1 MNSIKPFEQSNNFSG
16 EAVQSADQ
24 AKKSTASLANDGI
37 GSLSDTLKDI
47 RQQAA
52 PMLNRTTEQASELAQ
67 RGVDSVLDTS
77 HQLKEKALRASHN
90 SVNYIK
96 EEPVKSMLIAAA
108 TGAAL
113 MALVSLVS
121 RSRDHR

>member
-1 MNSIKPFEQSNNFSG
+1 MNSIKPFDQSNNFPG
-16 EAVQSADQ
+16 EGVQSTDQ
-24 AKKSTASLANDGI
+24 AKKPTSSLANDGI
-37 GSLSDTLKDI
+37 SSLSDTLKDI

-77 HQLKEKALRASHN
+77 HQLKEKALRVSHN

>member
-1 MNSIKPFEQSNNFSG
+1 MNSIKPFEPSNNFSD
-16 EAVQSADQ
+16 ETVQSADQ
-24 AKKSTASLANDGI
+24 AKQSTASLANDGI

-47 RQQAA
+47 REQAT
-52 PMLNRTTEQASELAQ
+52 PMLNRTTEQASELVQ

-96 EEPVKSMLIAAA
+96 DEPVKSMLIAAA

-121 RSRDHR
+121 RSREHR

>member
-1 MNSIKPFEQSNNFSG
+1 MNSIKPFDQSNNFPG
-16 EAVQSADQ
+16 EGVQSTDQ
-24 AKKSTASLANDGI
+24 AKKQTSNLANDGI
-37 GSLSDTLKDI
+37 SSLSDTLKDI

-77 HQLKEKALRASHN
+77 HQLKEKALRVSHN

-96 EEPVKSMLIAAA
+96 EEPVKSILIAAA